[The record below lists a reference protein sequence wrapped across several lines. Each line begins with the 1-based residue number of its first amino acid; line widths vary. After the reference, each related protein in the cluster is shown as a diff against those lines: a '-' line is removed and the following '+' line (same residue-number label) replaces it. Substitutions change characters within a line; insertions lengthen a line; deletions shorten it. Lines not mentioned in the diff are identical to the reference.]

1 MNKVVNDSYVKL
13 GKKTDVSR
21 APSSIF
27 LRLSKKFLENS
38 KFYKDKSKDN
48 AFQVNTQSGHSYA

>member
-21 APSSIF
+21 APFSIF
-27 LRLSKKFLENS
+27 LRLSKKVLENS

-48 AFQVNTQSGHSYA
+48 AF